1 MIFTDTPARSGGL
14 VSSSQA
20 PDSWRWLVFVLVGL
34 MAAFSTMA
42 EDRDGEFLR
51 IYGLIQDADTL
62 DQNGQTAPALAKYR
76 TAQAALQKFRVANP
90 DWNTKVAAFRANY
103 LTGKVAALTEKL
115 TPKPAETESGGSTTA
130 AGGSTAS
137 KVKLLEAGAEP
148 RKVLRLHPKPDDKQT
163 VTMTIKMAM
172 EMGLGETKT
181 PMKLPP
187 MTMVLDLNVKG
198 VSPGGDITY
207 ETVTTDVTMGE
218 EPGVLPQIAAAMK
231 TSIANLKGSTGK
243 GIITDRGLN
252 KSTEFQAA
260 AAAGSDPSMR
270 QATDQ
275 MKEALSGMTVPL
287 PEEAVGPGAKWEVRL
302 PLKSQGMTM
311 EQTTTYTLVNA
322 EEEKITTKAAI
333 VQRAGNQKVS
343 NPAMPGVKL
352 DLTKMSGTGTGET
365 TFDLSQ
371 LGPQSAAVESHSE
384 VSMAMNAGG
393 QKQAMTVKIDL
404 NVQIEGK

>member
-14 VSSSQA
+14 VSSSHA
-20 PDSWRWLVFVLVGL
+20 SGNWRWLVFVLVGL

-115 TPKPAETESGGSTTA
+115 TPKPGETESGGSTPA

-198 VSPGGDITY
+198 VSPAGDISY
-207 ETVTTDVTMGE
+207 EMATTDATTGE
-218 EPGVLPQIAAAMK
+218 EPGVLPEVAAALK
-231 TSIANLKGSTGK
+231 TAMANLKGSKGK
-243 GIITDRGLN
+243 GTITDRGLN
-252 KSTEFQAA
+252 KSTEFQVS
-260 AAAGSDPSMR
+260 AGSDPSMR

-287 PEEAVGPGAKWEVRL
+287 PEEAVGAGAKWEVRL